1 MIFLQIFSL
10 IQTIPK
16 FQTPIA
22 EIPAFSNCYV
32 VLAHDDVKGSL
43 LRLNIFGEH
52 WTFTAIPKQVD
63 MLSVTFQL
71 GSQFHL

>member
-1 MIFLQIFSL
+1 MHEATGLVFTKSGKIPPAPLVRSYAMIFLQIFSL

-43 LRLNIFGEH
+43 LRANIFGEH
-52 WTFTAIPKQVD
+52 
-63 MLSVTFQL
+63 
-71 GSQFHL
+71 